1 MRLINS
7 SVEIIKQGDTLLDI
21 YKHIEKA
28 GRVSYKSEDRITEDS
43 AEKFCQMLINRGHLC
58 PLEQGTVYL
67 TVDFTN
73 AFTGDMHDMEL
84 KYSMN
89 PYSRVV
95 ATGAGIYITTNMRVL
110 IENNWLDD
118 LKWLTEAKEAHEKR
132 VTAKFIC
139 SRDISLELVRHRV
152 FSYVQ
157 ESSRYC
163 NYIKSKFNSQI
174 TFIIPSDIELNVGE
188 YRSSIHTWENINTR
202 DTFSRDCNDPI
213 CMFLDGLQD
222 SERNYFNL
230 IQSGWRPEQA
240 RRVLVGDTK
249 TEIMMTGFE
258 DDFKHFFD
266 LRCDSAAHPDM
277 RKLAI
282 ELKEKFNEKYNF

>member
-28 GRVSYKSEDRITEDS
+28 GRVSYKSEDKITEDS

-73 AFTGDMHDMEL
+73 GTPSDMFDLEI

-89 PYSRVV
+89 PYSKVV
-95 ATGAGIYITTNMRVL
+95 VTGAGVYVTTNMRVL
-110 IENNWLDD
+110 IENECLGD
-118 LKWLTEAKEAHEKR
+118 LKWLTEAREAHEKR
-132 VTAKFIC
+132 YTAKFIC
-139 SRDISLELVRHRV
+139 SRDIAMEIRTHRAA
-152 FSYVQ
+152 SYVM

-163 NYIKSKFNSQI
+163 NYSKSKFNSQI
-174 TFIIPSDIELNVGE
+174 TFIIPSDLDLNVGE
-188 YRSSIHTWENINTR
+188 YRSSIHTWENINTG

-240 RRVLVGDTK
+240 RRVLVGNTK
-249 TEIMMTGFE
+249 TEIVVTGFKNHFE
-258 DDFKHFFD
+258 HFFD
-266 LRCDSAAHPDM
+266 LRCDKAAHPDM

-282 ELKEKFNEKYNF
+282 ELKEKFNEEYNF